1 MQARIKEAYG
11 EGRKERI
18 KEFVLLPFPLPLL
31 PSLLFLVFFPSLQQR
46 NLDTLT
52 FEKKD
57 PTKLCSGA
65 QILGCKNSSVL
76 MWL

>member
-31 PSLLFLVFFPSLQQR
+31 PSLLFLVFFPSLQLR
-46 NLDTLT
+46 NLDTPT
-52 FEKKD
+52 SEKRD
-57 PTKLCSGA
+57 PTICA

-76 MWL
+76 MWP